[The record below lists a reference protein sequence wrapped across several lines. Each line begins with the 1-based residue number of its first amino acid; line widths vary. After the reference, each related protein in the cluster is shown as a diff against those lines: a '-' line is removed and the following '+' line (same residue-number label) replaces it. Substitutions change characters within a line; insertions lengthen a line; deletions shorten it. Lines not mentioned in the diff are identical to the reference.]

1 MKKKNLRILITGG
14 KGFIGLNLVEDLRK
28 DPKNKV
34 VVYNRDV
41 RQKIRIKNNFDI
53 IFHLA
58 ANTDTRYP
66 SDIEMYRNNILGF
79 LNVLDFA
86 LKGKSKL
93 IYASTAAMYGTY
105 KKTAY
110 AESKIIGDEIA
121 RHFFNR
127 LPLVGLRFFNVYGPY
142 EVQKGRMSSMITQWA
157 LQIKKGKRPK
167 AFGKE
172 DAKRDHIYVKD
183 IVRALKMA
191 IKKKN
196 GIYDV
201 GTGRAVT
208 FDTVLESV
216 QKALGTNLKPIYIK
230 NPYKGAYQKYTR
242 AKLNWGFKPKYTLE
256 HGVKDYLN
264 NHFPR

>member
-1 MKKKNLRILITGG
+1 MKKSFKIFITGG
-14 KGFIGLNLVEDLRK
+14 KGFIGSNLVEEFKK

-34 VVYNRDV
+34 VVYNKDV
-41 RQKIRIKNNFDI
+41 CQKIRMKNNFDI

-66 SDIEMYRNNILGF
+66 SDVEMYRSNILGF

-93 IYASTAAMYGTY
+93 IYASTAAMYGSY

-121 RHFFNR
+121 RHFFNK
-127 LPLVGLRFFNVYGPY
+127 LPLVGLRFFNVFGPY
-142 EVQKGRMSSMITQWA
+142 ERKKGKMASMITQWA
-157 LQIKKGKRPK
+157 LQIKKNKRPV

-172 DAKRDHIYVKD
+172 NAKRDHVYVKD
-183 IVRALKMA
+183 VVRALKIA

-201 GTGRAVT
+201 GTGRTVT
-208 FDTVLESV
+208 FDTVLENV

-230 NPYKGAYQKYTR
+230 NPYKGAYQKYTK
-242 AKLNWGFKPKYTLE
+242 AKLNWGFKPIYSLE
-256 HGVKDYLN
+256 QGIKDYLTKN
-264 NHFPR
+264 FH

>member
-1 MKKKNLRILITGG
+1 MKKKNFKILITGG
-14 KGFIGLNLVEDLRK
+14 QGFIGLNLVKELRR

-41 RQKIRIKNNFDI
+41 CQKIRIKNNFDI

-58 ANTDTRYP
+58 ANADTRYL
-66 SDIEMYRNNILGF
+66 SDVEMYRNNILGF

-93 IYASTAAMYGTY
+93 IYASTAAMYGIY

-121 RHFFNR
+121 RHFFNK

-142 EVQKGRMSSMITQWA
+142 EKQKGKMASMITQWA
-157 LQIKKGKRPK
+157 LQIKKGKRPV

-183 IVRALKMA
+183 VVRALKIA

-208 FDTVLESV
+208 FDTVLENV

-242 AKLNWGFKPKYTLE
+242 ARLNWGFKPIYSLE
-256 HGVKDYLN
+256 QGIKDYLIKN
-264 NHFPR
+264 FF